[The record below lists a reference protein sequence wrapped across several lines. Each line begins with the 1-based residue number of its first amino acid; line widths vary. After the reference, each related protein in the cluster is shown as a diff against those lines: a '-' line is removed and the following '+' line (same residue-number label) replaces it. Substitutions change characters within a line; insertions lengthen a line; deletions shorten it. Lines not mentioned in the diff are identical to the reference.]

1 MALSVPTICLVTD
14 RHRLTNPTDDALV
27 LLIECATRAGV
38 DLVHIRERDRDDRS
52 LLELTERIVAA
63 ARHTRARVVVNDR
76 SDVAIAAGCGGVHL
90 RADSIAANRVRAF
103 SPPGFIV
110 GRSVHSVAE
119 AVRAEESGADYLV
132 MGTTYPTRSKGRLAP
147 VAGIEALTD
156 VCRAVST
163 PVLAIGGVTTDKLSS
178 IAAAGAAGVA
188 AIGLFSEAF
197 NESSHGNLDAALGV
211 LVATI
216 RRAFHPS
223 VTLP

>member
-1 MALSVPTICLVTD
+1 MALSVPAICLVTD

-27 LLIECATRAGV
+27 LLVERAATAGV

-63 ARHTRARVVVNDR
+63 TRHTSARVVVNDR
-76 SDVAIAAGCGGVHL
+76 IDVAIAAGCGGVHL
-90 RADSIAANRVRAF
+90 RADSIAADRARAI
-103 SPPGFIV
+103 SPPGFMV

-119 AVRAEESGADYLV
+119 AVGAAASGVDYVV
-132 MGTTYPTRSKGRLAP
+132 MGTTYPTKSKGRLAP
-147 VAGIEALTD
+147 VTGIEGLAE
-156 VCRAVST
+156 VCRAVSM
-163 PVLAIGGVTTDKLSS
+163 PVLAIGGVTTDKLRN

-223 VTLP
+223 ITFP